1 MYFDPDKQHVR
12 MNVKGIARTADG
24 EGINL
29 SYSGV
34 SAVSPDLAAIFNGE
48 PKTVPFGQSTMSIHF
63 EVGSPRL
70 KVLENTN
77 WVGNGRFLFEEN
89 KLVVEVR
96 ISQVVA
102 SQDMD

>member
-1 MYFDPDKQHVR
+1 
-12 MNVKGIARTADG
+12 
-24 EGINL
+24 
-29 SYSGV
+29 
-34 SAVSPDLAAIFNGE
+34 
-48 PKTVPFGQSTMSIHF
+48 MSIHF

-70 KVLENTN
+70 KDLENTN